1 MGCSVLCEQQRS
13 SCSAFRYLFVQRKG
27 KTTYRNTTLIPISL
41 RCNPLSSNFFLQG
54 LILFLIA
61 PFQLSFSSLGFV
73 SQLPLQAADIGK
85 ALQFLRKVIFV
96 QDRVSTVLHHFQRH
110 GPKDRGKLIDAFRSG
125 ERESSVIKNPN
136 NWAGYQLPHQHNWQ
150 KPSLL
155 HLEVFQPCWLL
166 INKKR
171 ASLQRELKRSWCSL
185 IYPFNH
191 RDEQGDAGSSTCAH
205 GGQSFPSPS
214 PQNSSHS

>member
-1 MGCSVLCEQQRS
+1 MDGCVTNQRAAAHLIEEVSHASQTTESEILLYSSRCTGSFREKCVFGISGRTHEMGCSVLCEQQRS

-96 QDRVSTVLHHFQRH
+96 QDRVSTVLHHF
-110 GPKDRGKLIDAFRSG
+110 
-125 ERESSVIKNPN
+125 
-136 NWAGYQLPHQHNWQ
+136 
-150 KPSLL
+150 
-155 HLEVFQPCWLL
+155 
-166 INKKR
+166 
-171 ASLQRELKRSWCSL
+171 
-185 IYPFNH
+185 
-191 RDEQGDAGSSTCAH
+191 
-205 GGQSFPSPS
+205 
-214 PQNSSHS
+214 